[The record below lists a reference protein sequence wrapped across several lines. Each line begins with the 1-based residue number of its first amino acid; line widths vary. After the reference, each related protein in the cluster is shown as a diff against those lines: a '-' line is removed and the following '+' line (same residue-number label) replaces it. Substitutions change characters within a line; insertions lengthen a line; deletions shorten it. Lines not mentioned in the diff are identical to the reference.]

1 MHRRW
6 LILTVLTLARATMGF
21 QFQGIAALGSSL
33 TAEAAISYTAL
44 GTLMGVYLLPGAL
57 IAIPGGWFGK
67 KFGDKRIVLIGIAM
81 MTIGGALLALSNIYE
96 VMVIGR
102 LVSGTGAVLLN
113 VLLTKMV
120 TDWFSGHRIEL
131 AMGILISSWPFGI
144 GIALLTMAPLAEAY
158 GLTWAFSAPVIL
170 CSLSML
176 FIAAIYT
183 YPGTSTDSTASLN
196 TKPAPGLSQFE
207 LWGSILSGC
216 VWCFYNIA
224 FILPLSFGPG
234 FLTAQGV
241 KFSVAGA
248 IVSLTSWLIIPT
260 LPLGGWLAERI
271 GRPILTMTISFMAIA
286 VIIWIIPVTT
296 NYVIMFALLGLIF
309 GLPGGL
315 IMSLPSQ
322 VLRAE
327 NRAVGMGIF
336 FTVYYIG
343 MGISSGIAGY
353 VRDVSGDP
361 AAPFWL
367 AGLMIIIAMLSL
379 IGFRILLLNHAKSP
393 L

>member
-33 TAEAAISYTAL
+33 TTEAAISYTAL
-44 GTLMGVYLLPGAL
+44 GTLMGIYLLPGAL

-81 MTIGGALLALSNIYE
+81 MTIGGALLALSNIYQ

-102 LVSGTGAVLLN
+102 IVSGTGAVLLN

-183 YPGTSTDSTASLN
+183 HPETSTDSTANLK
-196 TKPAPGLSQFE
+196 TKPALGLSQFE
-207 LWGSILSGC
+207 LWGVILSAC

-224 FILPLSFGPG
+224 LILPLSFGPG

-241 KFSVAGA
+241 KISTAGT

-271 GRPILTMTISFMAIA
+271 GRPISTMTISFMAIA
-286 VIIWIIPVTT
+286 AIIWIIPVTT
-296 NYVIMFALLGLIF
+296 NYVVMFALLGLIF

-353 VRDVSGDP
+353 VRDISGDP

-379 IGFRILLLNHAKSP
+379 IGFRILLLSHAKSP

>member
-33 TAEAAISYTAL
+33 TSEVAISYTAL
-44 GTLMGVYLLPGAL
+44 GTLMGIYLLPGAL
-57 IAIPGGWFGK
+57 IAIPGGWLGN
-67 KFGDKRIVLIGIAM
+67 KFGDKRIVLTGLAM
-81 MTIGGALLALSNIYE
+81 MIIGGALLALSNIYE
-96 VMVIGR
+96 VMVFGR

-113 VLLTKMV
+113 VLMTKMV

-170 CSLSML
+170 CSLSIL
-176 FIAAIYT
+176 LIAAIVT
-183 YPGTSTDSTASLN
+183 HPDTSVDPNANLKS
-196 TKPAPGLSQFE
+196 KVAPGLSQFE

-224 FILPLSFGPG
+224 FILPLSFGAEI
-234 FLTAQGV
+234 LTARGV
-241 KFSVAGA
+241 KLSVVGA

-260 LPLGGWLAERI
+260 LPLGGWLAERT
-271 GRPILTMTISFMAIA
+271 GRPISIMTISFLSIA

-296 NYVIMFALLGLIF
+296 HYVFMFALLGLIF

-315 IMSLPSQ
+315 IMSLPAQ

-327 NRAVGMGIF
+327 NRAVGMGVF

-353 VRDVSGDP
+353 LRDASGDP

-367 AGLMIIIAMLSL
+367 AGLIIIMALLSL
-379 IGFRILLLNHAKSP
+379 IGFRILLLNHPKIP